1 MSKSKKLNSKLMQL
15 FVLEYIKDF
24 NATQAAIRA
33 GYKSDTA
40 KQKAYGL
47 LKDERIKQ
55 AIDEAIAERKERLHI
70 DADNVLYKW
79 WQIATADYNE
89 LTQLRRVNCRY
100 CWGNEHEYQWT
111 PKEYEKACHEAEIN
125 MAADPTNIGGLNFDA
140 NRPPHPDC
148 PECNGNGVEQVYIA
162 DTTKLSPEANLIYQG
177 VKQTKFG
184 LEVTTVD
191 RMKALDNVARHLGM
205 FKETINH
212 VSEDGSMSPE
222 PAPDLS
228 RLTDDELR
236 QLAVITAKTKGN
248 SGGTGQA

>member
-89 LTQLRRVNCRY
+89 LMSVVRVACGFCYSTSVTDDDEQDQAINVTQ
-100 CWGNEHEYQWT
+100 E
-111 PKEYEKACHEAEIN
+111 
-125 MAADPTNIGGLNFDA
+125 
-140 NRPPHPDC
+140 PD
-148 PECNGNGVEQVYIA
+148 PECPICKGKGSPHVYIE
-162 DTTKLSPEANLIYQG
+162 DTTKLSPEGRLIYQG
-177 VKQTKFG
+177 AKQTKYG
-184 LEVTTVD
+184 VEVMTVD

-205 FKETINH
+205 FKDKVEHTGA
-212 VSEDGSMSPE
+212 DGGPIVT
-222 PAPDLS
+222 ANLTPDQVIERMKEL
-228 RLTDDELR
+228 DDEY
-236 QLAVITAKTKGN
+236 
-248 SGGTGQA
+248 